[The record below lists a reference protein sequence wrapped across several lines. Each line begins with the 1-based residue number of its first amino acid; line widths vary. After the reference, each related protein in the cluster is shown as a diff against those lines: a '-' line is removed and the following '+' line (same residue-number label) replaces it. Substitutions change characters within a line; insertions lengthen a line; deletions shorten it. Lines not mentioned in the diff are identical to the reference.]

1 MTNIYWP
8 DTLPLTLRMDGLS
21 AKRNSN
27 VIRTTMDAGPKK
39 ARRRYTA
46 SSKEFTG
53 SMLLDASLFFEL
65 EQFYSVTLADGVL
78 RFNFTDPQ
86 TLETAEFR
94 FSDDYTVNSVDGKFE
109 VSMQLERLS

>member
-1 MTNIYWP
+1 MINIYWP
-8 DTLPLTLRMDGLS
+8 EVLPLTLRMNGLS

-53 SMLLDASLFFEL
+53 SMLLDASQFFEFD
-65 EQFYSVTLADGVL
+65 QFYRVTLADGVL

-86 TLETAEFR
+86 TLEIAEFR
-94 FSDDYTVNSVDGKFE
+94 FTDDPTETSVDGKFE
-109 VSMQLERLS
+109 ISMQLERLS